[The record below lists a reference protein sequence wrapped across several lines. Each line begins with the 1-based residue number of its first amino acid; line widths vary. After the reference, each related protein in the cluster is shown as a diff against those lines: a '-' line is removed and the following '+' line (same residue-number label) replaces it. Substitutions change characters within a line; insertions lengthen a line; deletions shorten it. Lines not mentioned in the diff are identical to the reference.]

1 MAAVREHNVPPIPPE
16 RVSRNGYAI
25 AMCNQQRLHP
35 NNNQSVQQ
43 LVQPGDLCG
52 PVCRGPHA
60 RPCCAVAQVM
70 AFDNRKEA
78 DDFMQ
83 SRQKHVLGAVHFIN
97 SPTKQLQYIIQS
109 NTSVST

>member
-1 MAAVREHNVPPIPPE
+1 
-16 RVSRNGYAI
+16 
-25 AMCNQQRLHP
+25 
-35 NNNQSVQQ
+35 
-43 LVQPGDLCG
+43 
-52 PVCRGPHA
+52 
-60 RPCCAVAQVM
+60 M

>member
-1 MAAVREHNVPPIPPE
+1 
-16 RVSRNGYAI
+16 
-25 AMCNQQRLHP
+25 
-35 NNNQSVQQ
+35 
-43 LVQPGDLCG
+43 
-52 PVCRGPHA
+52 
-60 RPCCAVAQVM
+60 M

-109 NTSVST
+109 NTSVSSQACTATAALMLHVLQSMAFYLTVGSSASKVPAQGQLFG